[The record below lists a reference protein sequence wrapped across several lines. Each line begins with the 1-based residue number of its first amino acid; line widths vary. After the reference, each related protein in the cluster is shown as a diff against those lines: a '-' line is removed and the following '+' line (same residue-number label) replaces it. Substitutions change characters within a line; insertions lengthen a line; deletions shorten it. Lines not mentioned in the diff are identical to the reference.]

1 MSYRILLVK
10 DRRPGHFRKS
20 EGVAAA
26 VARRLDVAVEAVTV
40 RERVPLPGSLQRRLA
55 LAHLPPVPLLR
66 LFWGIRVETLQKPDL
81 VVSAGAETLAPNLLL
96 ARHFGCPNVFA
107 GSLRNV
113 PADRVSAILHVDP
126 KLATA
131 PRHLITLS
139 PSPVDPDRLDPPRPI
154 ASAAD
159 LPERVVALLVGGPAP
174 GYCFADADWSAVE
187 RLVLR
192 SAEAGL
198 AWRITS
204 SRRTPAPV
212 ADRFAA
218 LAARLPERVRFVDYR
233 REKAG
238 SIDALFN
245 ADAVLV
251 TEDSNTM
258 IAEAVAARRPV
269 LVLRP
274 SGAERRDASLEALA
288 QEHRVAIV
296 TMPDLDREQLV
307 PALASVLPL
316 EANPLDTLYERL
328 QAGGIVPPQP
338 GVPAG

>member
-1 MSYRILLVK
+1 MSYRVLLVK

-26 VARRLDVAVEAVTV
+26 LARRLDVAVEAVNV
-40 RERVPLPGSLQRRLA
+40 RERVPLPGALQRRLA
-55 LAHLPPVPLLR
+55 LAPLPSGPLLR
-66 LFWGIRVETLQKPDL
+66 LFWGIRVETLQKPNL

-139 PSPVDPDRLDPPRPI
+139 PSPVDPDRLAAPRSI
-154 ASAAD
+154 ASSN
-159 LPERVVALLVGGPAP
+159 LPDRVVALLVGGPAP

-204 SRRTPAPV
+204 SRRTPDPV

-218 LAARLPERVRFVDYR
+218 LAARLPARVRFVDYR
-233 REKAG
+233 RKKAG

-245 ADAVLV
+245 ADAILV

-288 QEHRVAIV
+288 QERRLAIV
-296 TMPDLDREQLV
+296 TMPDLDAEQLV
-307 PALASVLPL
+307 PALASVVPL

-328 QAGGIVPPQP
+328 RAAGILPPQP
-338 GVPAG
+338 GGPAG